1 MLSIIKLNMKIVI
14 SKTPLR
20 ISLFGGGTD
29 LRSYY
34 KKQNGGAAMSFAI
47 DKFLYVILKKN
58 EKVVDFKY
66 RINWSKTEFTNN
78 INSIEHPIVRET
90 FKLFKIDFPIEVS
103 TFSDIPANTG
113 LGSSSAF
120 AVGLVHCV
128 SKLLNL
134 NYSKSRIASTAAK
147 IEIDIL
153 KRNIGKQD
161 HYASTYGGFNIFK
174 FEKSEKVIILEKI
187 LNRSIINKINNSF
200 LIFFLN
206 KKRDASKILG
216 NQKKLNNKN
225 FVKLGEIKKRV
236 FIARN
241 VIKKNEKNLIS
252 NLGNLL
258 SESWDLKRENNKNVS
273 YKFVD
278 LMNEE
283 GIKLGAFGGKLLGAG
298 GGGYFLFMANKDVK
312 KKLINK
318 FQKLPNIKVKIHQSG
333 TKIIYINV

>member
-1 MLSIIKLNMKIVI
+1 MLSIFKLNMKIVI

-34 KKQNGGAAMSFAI
+34 NKQNGGAVMNFAI

-78 INSIEHPIVRET
+78 INNIEHPIVRET
-90 FKLFKIDFPIEVS
+90 FKLFKINFPIEVS

-134 NYSKSRIASTAAK
+134 NYSKSKIAATAAK

-161 HYASTYGGFNIFK
+161 HYASTFGGYNIFK
-174 FEKSEKVIILEKI
+174 FEKSEKVKIIEKI
-187 LNRSIINKINNSF
+187 QNKSIIKKINNSL

-206 KKRDASKILG
+206 KKRDASKILD

-225 FVKLGEIKKRV
+225 FIKLGEIKKLV
-236 FIARN
+236 FEARRI
-241 VIKKNEKNLIS
+241 IKKNGNNLIQD
-252 NLGNLL
+252 LGILL
-258 SESWDLKRENNKNVS
+258 SKSWNFKKENNKNVS

-278 LMNEE
+278 MINEK
-283 GIKLGAFGGKLLGAG
+283 GIKKGAFGGKLLGAG
-298 GGGYFLFMANKDVK
+298 GGGYYLFMANKNVK
-312 KKLINK
+312 KKLLNE
-318 FQKLPNIKVKIHQSG
+318 FQKLTNIKVKIHISG
-333 TKIIYINV
+333 TEIIYFKI

>member
-1 MLSIIKLNMKIVI
+1 MLSITKLNMKIVI

-34 KKQNGGAAMSFAI
+34 KNQNGGAAMSFAI
-47 DKFLYVILKKN
+47 NKFLYVILKKN

-66 RINWSKTEFTNN
+66 RINWSKTEFTND

-134 NYSKSRIASTAAK
+134 NYSKSKIASTATK

-161 HYASTYGGFNIFK
+161 HYASTYGGFNVFK
-174 FEKSEKVIILEKI
+174 FEKSEEVIIFKKI
-187 LNRSIINKINNSF
+187 LNKTIINKINNSIQ
-200 LIFFLN
+200 LFFLN
-206 KKRDASKILG
+206 KKRDASKILN

-225 FVKLGEIKKRV
+225 FIKLGEMKKLV
-236 FIARN
+236 FLAKDI
-241 VIKKNEKNLIS
+241 VKKNNKNLIV
-252 NLGNLL
+252 NLGHLL
-258 SESWDLKRENNKNVS
+258 SKSWSLKKENNKNVS

-278 LMNEE
+278 LMNEK
-283 GIKLGAFGGKLLGAG
+283 GMKLGAFGGKLLGAG
-298 GGGYFLFMANKDVK
+298 GGGYFLFMANKKVK
-312 KKLINK
+312 RRLINK
-318 FQKLPNIKVKIHQSG
+318 FQKLPSIEVKIHKTG
-333 TKIIYINV
+333 TEIIYINI

>member
-1 MLSIIKLNMKIVI
+1 MKLFI

-29 LRSYY
+29 LKSYY
-34 KKQNGGAAMSFAI
+34 KKKNGAVMSFAI
-47 DKFLYVILKKN
+47 NKFLYVILKKN
-58 EKVVDFKY
+58 ENLVDYKF
-66 RINWSKTEFTNN
+66 RVNWSKTEFTNN
-78 INSIEHPIVRET
+78 INKIEHPIVREA
-90 FKLFKIDFPIEVS
+90 FKLFKINFPIEVS

-134 NYSKSRIASTAAK
+134 NYSKSKIASTAAK

-174 FEKSEKVIILEKI
+174 FEKSEKVIVLEKI
-187 LNRSIINKINNSF
+187 LNRSIINKINNSL

-206 KKRDASKILG
+206 KKRDASKILN

-225 FVKLGEIKKRV
+225 FIKLGEIKKLV
-236 FIARN
+236 FVARN
-241 VIKKNEKNLIS
+241 IIKKNNKNLIFD
-252 NLGNLL
+252 LGNLL
-258 SESWDLKRENNKNVS
+258 SESWNLKRDNNKNVS
-273 YKFVD
+273 YRFVD
-278 LMNEE
+278 LMNNE
-283 GIKLGAFGGKLLGAG
+283 GIKIGAFGGKLLGAG
-298 GGGYFLFMANKDVK
+298 GGGYFLFMANKNVK
-312 KKLINK
+312 KELINK
-318 FQKLPNIKVKIHQSG
+318 YKKLPNIKVKIHQSG
-333 TKIIYINV
+333 TEIIYINI